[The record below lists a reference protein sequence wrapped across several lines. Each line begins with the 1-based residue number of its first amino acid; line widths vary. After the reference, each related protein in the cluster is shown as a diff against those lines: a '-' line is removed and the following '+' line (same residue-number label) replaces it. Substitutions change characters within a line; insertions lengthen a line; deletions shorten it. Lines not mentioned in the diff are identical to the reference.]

1 MNTERYDRRVS
12 LLCSTCGNDQF
23 EFDQGVDDSLEI
35 AKCASCGREIDKDN
49 LIRENSE
56 NINAH
61 VEEIGQ
67 QIVKDVANDLRSRLK
82 KAFQGN
88 KNIKFR

>member
-1 MNTERYDRRVS
+1 MDDEMYNRSVS
-12 LLCSTCGNDQF
+12 LLCPTCGNDQF
-23 EFDQGVDDSLEI
+23 EFDQGVDDSVEI
-35 AKCASCGREIDKDN
+35 VKCASCGREINKDN

-61 VEEIGQ
+61 VEEVGQ
-67 QIVKDVANDLRSRLK
+67 QIVKDAANELRSTLK
-82 KAFQGN
+82 KAFQGS

>member
-1 MNTERYDRRVS
+1 MNTEMYNRRVS
-12 LLCSTCGNDQF
+12 LLCPTCGSDHF
-23 EFDQGVDDSLEI
+23 EFDQGVDDSIEI
-35 AKCASCGREIDKDN
+35 AKCASCGREINKDN

-61 VEEIGQ
+61 VEEVGRE
-67 QIVKDVANDLRSRLK
+67 IVKDVANDLRSRLK
-82 KAFQGN
+82 KAFQGS